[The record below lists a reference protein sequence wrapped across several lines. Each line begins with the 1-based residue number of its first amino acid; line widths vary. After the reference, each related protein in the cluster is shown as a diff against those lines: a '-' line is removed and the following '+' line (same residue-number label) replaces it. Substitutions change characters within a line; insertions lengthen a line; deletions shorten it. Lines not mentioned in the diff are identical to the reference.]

1 VRRRRVASAGAEHV
15 ASATEHSKASGGNRG
30 SARAGESGSR
40 REKTERVKG
49 RKGKTKMGLF
59 LFFFLAQIQGSMRL
73 PSGLR
78 LGGSAF

>member
-1 VRRRRVASAGAEHV
+1 VASAGAEHA
-15 ASATEHSKASGGNRG
+15 ASATEHSEASGGNRG

-59 LFFFLAQIQGSMRL
+59 LFFFWPKSRVACAYPQDCAWVVLLFERQ
-73 PSGLR
+73 
-78 LGGSAF
+78 